1 MSSPGF
7 VTVQPQTGLGPLGG
21 YIRQLP
27 VYPCCMWEV
36 TMHQVTHHFPLLHS
50 ASLGW
55 KW

>member
-50 ASLGW
+50 A
-55 KW
+55 